1 MLGSRLG
8 AKRGGGYG
16 PGIVTEDERSRRVRA
31 GYVRGAW
38 RVRAGYGWG
47 TGGAMQRGYGGYG
60 RGTGYGGRAF
70 TEGTRNQLSNAL
82 QKEIAHFGGNT
93 GGRS

>member
-47 TGGAMQRGYGGYG
+47 TGGACSG
-60 RGTGYGGRAF
+60 A
-70 TEGTRNQLSNAL
+70 TEGT
-82 QKEIAHFGGNT
+82 GGVRAT
-93 GGRS
+93 EDERSRRVRAINFQMRCKKK